1 MRRSLF
7 AKGERSVWYMASQGR
22 ALGMVWLE
30 AAIVD
35 RLGTLR
41 RARRLPAAAYE
52 GVGETAQLS
61 SQTQDRD

>member
-30 AAIVD
+30 AAVD

-52 GVGETAQLS
+52 GVGETAQRS

>member
-1 MRRSLF
+1 
-7 AKGERSVWYMASQGR
+7 
-22 ALGMVWLE
+22 MVWLE

-35 RLGTLR
+35 RLGTMR